1 MILVVPANERQTH
14 HPIIPKLVRLD
25 GQVQWPHSM
34 RAFSGLCLPLLLVLC
49 GFARLSSAQEPPP
62 RIGPFVVDLH
72 GTVPRFPND
81 PQLAESRGLAPGEL
95 PGSGLGVHTG
105 AHVYVLEWRA
115 LTVGLG
121 GSLTLARSH
130 SGVKPLSPVET
141 GRAVTEKFTHV
152 APELSFNFGTG
163 RGWSYISGGIGPGV
177 WSVVPDG
184 QVPTPGD
191 EERLQ
196 TINYGGGARWF
207 AKPHLAFSF
216 DVRFYAI
223 NPGSPRGLLPGS
235 PRRTLLILGAGVSVK

>member
-1 MILVVPANERQTH
+1 MCAAPA
-14 HPIIPKLVRLD
+14 
-25 GQVQWPHSM
+25 
-34 RAFSGLCLPLLLVLC
+34 
-49 GFARLSSAQEPPP
+49 SAAAQDPPP

-72 GTVPRFPND
+72 GTVPMFPDD
-81 PQLAESRGLAPGEL
+81 PQLAESRALNLREL
-95 PGSGLGVHTG
+95 PGAGLGVHAG
-105 AHVYVLEWRA
+105 AHVYVLRWRA
-115 LTVGLG
+115 LTIGLG

-130 SGVKPLSPVET
+130 SAATQLSAVET
-141 GRAVTEKFTHV
+141 GRAVTERFTHV

-163 RGWSYISGGIGPGV
+163 HGWSYISGGIGPGV

-184 QVPTPGD
+184 QPPAPGD

-223 NPGSPRGLLPGS
+223 NPGTPRGALPGS
-235 PRRTLLILGAGVSVK
+235 PRHTLLILGAGISVK